1 MFNVEEVI
9 PVDVELAVDVV
20 DVLIKIWQ
28 IMEIHSTTAFLEGT
42 DNMKKLKERNPM
54 KEEDMVALMG
64 ILVVVIAVILATEK
78 LQMVNDLDGYLNV
91 IVGLVG
97 G

>member
-1 MFNVEEVI
+1 MFNVEEVVL
-9 PVDVELAVDVV
+9 VDVELAVV
-20 DVLIKIWQ
+20 DVLIEIWQ
-28 IMEIHSTTAFLEGT
+28 IMEIHSTTTAFLEGT

-54 KEEDMVALMG
+54 KEEDMVALVG